1 MLTVESLYI
10 IDQDITVFMKFFICD
25 GIVIGYEIGQFLKA
39 QSMLTLDAEE
49 TTLDQRIC
57 FFI

>member
-1 MLTVESLYI
+1 
-10 IDQDITVFMKFFICD
+10 MKIFICD

-39 QSMLTLDAEE
+39 QSMLTLNAEE